1 LLPTL
6 EGPAVTDVLYQV
18 HMWLAYATTAV
29 VLIAALMGF
38 GRAKDAREFSA
49 GAYAL
54 PMVLLD
60 IVVTLG
66 LVLYV
71 VSQAWEGRPEIAYVH
86 PVLAVIALGIGHA
99 LLGRAKQQRM
109 AVDAHRT
116 AARGLLLA
124 LLFVAAAIG
133 VASAPPFL

>member
-1 LLPTL
+1 
-6 EGPAVTDVLYQV
+6 VTDLLYQV

-29 VLIAALMGF
+29 VLIAALLGF

-49 GAYAL
+49 GAYAF

-66 LVLYV
+66 LILYV
-71 VSQAWEGRPEIAYVH
+71 VSQAWSGRPEIAYLH
-86 PVLAVIALGIGHA
+86 PLLAVIALGIGHA
-99 LLGRAKQQRM
+99 LLGRAKKQRM

-124 LLFVAAAIG
+124 LLFVFAAIG
-133 VASAPPFL
+133 VASAPPFLS

>member
-1 LLPTL
+1 
-6 EGPAVTDVLYQV
+6 VTDVLYQV

-29 VLIAALMGF
+29 VLISAILGF
-38 GRAKDAREFSA
+38 GRAKDAREFAS

-54 PMVLLD
+54 PMVMLD
-60 IVVTLG
+60 VVVTLG
-66 LVLYV
+66 LILYV
-71 VSQAWEGRPEIAYVH
+71 VSQAWEGRPEIAYIH
-86 PVLAVIALGIGHA
+86 PVLAVIALGVGHA